1 MSGDLVATRRRRVF
15 DAMSER
21 GLDALVLG
29 RQDNAGYATGMA
41 RLWTSGTRPFGAGC
55 VLVAATRRAHL
66 LSTWDAGIPDS
77 VSFEDMYP
85 LTWNPAIM
93 HDSMVAIEGLGSARS
108 IGVDAC
114 SPGFLRAAARFAPNA
129 QILPCDDLMADV
141 RTFKSAAE
149 VELVRAACSAA
160 WSGVRAVLDQAD
172 TPVPIAHARS
182 AMAARGAT
190 IAPCRPVVR
199 HEEGALVVD
208 LGVMV
213 DLYEGGVGGRFLEG
227 RRQPAPALVDACRDG
242 ATHGDLAAAATGPW
256 LVRGLG
262 MGFEAPVLD
271 ARRGGKVT
279 LQAGMVLSVS
289 DGDHRDVVAVTGGRP
304 DVLSAPPDPQNG
316 PGGSRA

>member
-1 MSGDLVATRRRRVF
+1 
-15 DAMSER
+15 
-21 GLDALVLG
+21 
-29 RQDNAGYATGMA
+29 
-41 RLWTSGTRPFGAGC
+41 
-55 VLVAATRRAHL
+55 
-66 LSTWDAGIPDS
+66 
-77 VSFEDMYP
+77 
-85 LTWNPAIM
+85 
-93 HDSMVAIEGLGSARS
+93 
-108 IGVDAC
+108 
-114 SPGFLRAAARFAPNA
+114 
-129 QILPCDDLMADV
+129 
-141 RTFKSAAE
+141 
-149 VELVRAACSAA
+149 
-160 WSGVRAVLDQAD
+160 
-172 TPVPIAHARS
+172 
-182 AMAARGAT
+182 MAARGAT

-242 ATHGDLAAAATGPW
+242 ATHGDLAAASTGPW

-316 PGGSRA
+316 PGGPRA